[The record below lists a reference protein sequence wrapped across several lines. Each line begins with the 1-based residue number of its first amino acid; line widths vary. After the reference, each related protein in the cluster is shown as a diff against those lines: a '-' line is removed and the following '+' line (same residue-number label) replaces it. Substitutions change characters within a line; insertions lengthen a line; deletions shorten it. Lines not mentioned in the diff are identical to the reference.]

1 MTSSISKTIPYCI
14 ALLFVIVMPAFSAE
28 MKPWD
33 GQAVLELSDQLY
45 SASRKL
51 NAECRASPKYT
62 GGTSGGLTGHTEF
75 RYHVRHFMS
84 VTRDLSDSL
93 ESGADKAK
101 TQPIYNE
108 SVEIMGDLK
117 KYAGGLKPTAWPLV
131 VNAVSDADAILH
143 QLGAYYSQE

>member
-1 MTSSISKTIPYCI
+1 MSKSIGKNIYYSV
-14 ALLFVIVMPAFSAE
+14 ALLFFVIMSAFSAE

-33 GQAVLELSDQLY
+33 GQAVLKLSDQLY

-62 GGTSGGLTGHTEF
+62 GGLSSTSGDHIEF

-108 SVEIMGDLK
+108 AVEIMGDLQ
-117 KYAGGLKPTAWPLV
+117 KYAGGLKPKAWPLV

>member
-1 MTSSISKTIPYCI
+1 MSKSIRKTIHYSV
-14 ALLFVIVMPAFSAE
+14 ALLFFVMMPALSAE

-33 GQAVLELSDQLY
+33 GQAALELSDQLY

-62 GGTSGGLTGHTEF
+62 GSMSSDATGHLEF

-84 VTRDLSDSL
+84 VTRELSESL
-93 ESGADKAK
+93 ERGANKAE

-108 SVEIMGDLK
+108 AVEIMGDLQ
-117 KYAGGLKPTAWPLV
+117 KYAGGPKPTAWTLV
-131 VNAVSDADAILH
+131 VNAASDADAILK

>member
-1 MTSSISKTIPYCI
+1 MSNSKRTTLHYYI
-14 ALLFVIVMPAFSAE
+14 ALLFFVMMPALSAE

-33 GQAVLELSDQLY
+33 GQAALKLADQLY

-51 NAECRASPKYT
+51 NAECRASAKYT
-62 GGTSGGLTGHTEF
+62 GSMSTDASGHLEF

-84 VTRDLSDSL
+84 VTRDLSESL
-93 ESGADKAK
+93 ESGANKAE
-101 TQPIYNE
+101 TQPIYDE
-108 SVEIMGDLK
+108 SVEIMGDLQ

-131 VNAVSDADAILH
+131 VNAVSDAEAIQH